1 MDEQIIEPFTNP
13 FTATMSP
20 PGSKSL
26 TNRAL
31 VLAALGD
38 GVSEL
43 TNVLFADDT
52 LVMLECLGKLGFSPE
67 IDRQTNTVRITG
79 RAGKVPET
87 AAELFCGN
95 SGTTIRFLTALCTL
109 GKGTYNLDGIPRM
122 RQRPIGPLVELLHN
136 LGARIEYAMSEGFAP
151 VQVLADRLAGGLC
164 RFGTSTSSQFL
175 SAVLQAAPY
184 ARHEVAVYLESPQ
197 TSWPYVAMTMRL
209 MDQFGVTPEL
219 LRDPKTQEPTRI
231 FIPQGHYAATK
242 YRVEPD
248 ASNATYFLAAAAIHP
263 GSTITING
271 LGKHSLQGDVGF
283 AHVLKRMGAE
293 VSVGTDQITVTGTDI
308 FEGIDVNLGPMP
320 DTAQTLAVAAL
331 FAKEETTI
339 RGLHTLRVKETDRI
353 AALATELQKLG
364 AEVRI
369 EGDDLTI
376 FPPEKGPRPATIATY
391 DDHRMA
397 MSFAL
402 AATKSAGVRIA
413 DPACVN
419 KTYPGFFEDLER
431 LRG

>member
-1 MDEQIIEPFTNP
+1 
-13 FTATMSP
+13 
-20 PGSKSL
+20 
-26 TNRAL
+26 
-31 VLAALGD
+31 
-38 GVSEL
+38 
-43 TNVLFADDT
+43 
-52 LVMLECLGKLGFSPE
+52 
-67 IDRQTNTVRITG
+67 
-79 RAGKVPET
+79 
-87 AAELFCGN
+87 
-95 SGTTIRFLTALCTL
+95 
-109 GKGTYNLDGIPRM
+109 
-122 RQRPIGPLVELLHN
+122 
-136 LGARIEYAMSEGFAP
+136 
-151 VQVLADRLAGGLC
+151 
-164 RFGTSTSSQFL
+164 
-175 SAVLQAAPY
+175 
-184 ARHEVAVYLESPQ
+184 
-197 TSWPYVAMTMRL
+197 MRL

-219 LRDPKTQEPTRI
+219 LRDPKTQEPKRV

-242 YRVEPD
+242 YHVEPD

-263 GSTITING
+263 GSTVTING

-293 VSVGTDQITVTGTDI
+293 IKVEANSITVTGTDI

-413 DPACVN
+413 DPSCVN
-419 KTYPGFFEDLER
+419 KTYPGFFEDLEK
-431 LRG
+431 LRA